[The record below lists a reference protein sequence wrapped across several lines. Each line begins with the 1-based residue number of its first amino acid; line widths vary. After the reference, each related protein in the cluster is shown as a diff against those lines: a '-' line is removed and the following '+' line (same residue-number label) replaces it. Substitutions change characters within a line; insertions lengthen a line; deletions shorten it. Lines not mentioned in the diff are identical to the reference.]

1 MSGGGAG
8 AAAGELRAVVRRAID
23 DLSGTAPWLPGM
35 TGGEPARRAAETMVR
50 LSGELARAAA
60 MALAL
65 PGSPP
70 ELPGYTFAAATA
82 IAVAERE
89 EEDPSRWLSTV
100 LISVTTNA
108 SILSACVTA
117 DLMAGRDE
125 IAPPLLYQH
134 GSNSRFA
141 APPFIRRIPAIVGDP
156 GPLSRSG
163 ARRATDG
170 PGAQPGPGAESGVQ

>member
-1 MSGGGAG
+1 VISNA
-8 AAAGELRAVVRRAID
+8 
-23 DLSGTAPWLPGM
+23 
-35 TGGEPARRAAETMVR
+35 GGEPARRAAEILAR

-65 PGSPP
+65 PGRLPD
-70 ELPGYTFAAATA
+70 LPGYTFAAATA

-89 EEDPSRWLSTV
+89 EEDTSRWLSTV

-108 SILSACVTA
+108 SILRACVTA

-156 GPLSRSG
+156 GPPPRSG
-163 ARRATDG
+163 GAIRPTSQAHSLGLVSRAVFSDRSCGRARRAAVSAPVACAPAG
-170 PGAQPGPGAESGVQ
+170 P